1 MKTNLIFKR
10 TVNTDGTTR
19 VETKIVPVE
28 IPYIHTGEGWYITGH
43 IDSIEVVPDDS
54 ELTMKITESVA
65 TTALIVTPEVKE
77 IKPGDKFLSTVPGT
91 AKLYRRGSRIG
102 IAYRRGKT
110 TFNQNTKDSVCI
122 DDTTKNQFFKDVHK
136 KCGCGCKEYVVES
149 PSKAFDFWN
158 AFLDKEYERQRK
170 QCNLLIERLANN

>member
-28 IPYIHTGEGWYITGH
+28 IPHIHTGEGWYIIGH
-43 IDSIEVVPDDS
+43 TDSIEVIPHDP
-54 ELTMKITESVA
+54 EPTMEITESVVEVPV
-65 TTALIVTPEVKE
+65 VTPETKE
-77 IKPGDKFLSTVPGT
+77 IRPGDKFLSTVSGT

-122 DDTTKNQFFKDVHK
+122 DDATKNQFFKDVHK
-136 KCGCGCKEYVVES
+136 KYGRGCREYVVES
-149 PSKAFDFWN
+149 PSKEFDFWN
-158 AFLDKEYERQRK
+158 EFLDKEYERQRK